1 MRIKELKSQI
11 ALGEDSIRQF
21 KADVRNAESLASEMA
36 AFANSEG
43 GVIFLGVADDGSIPG
58 LDKTDISRLLPC
70 HGLGSGIKRALADWP
85 QIDFADDRDG
95 CLFTAT
101 VHRKSVSDLALAD
114 KGALKVQIKGQ
125 PAPINAPITDFQVQL
140 LGIIQANPAISYDN
154 LAKLTEKDRTTVMRN
169 IGKLK
174 YIGILKRVGSRKTG
188 HWEVSE

>member
-85 QIDFADDRDG
+85 QIDFADDRDV

>member
-125 PAPINAPITDFQVQL
+125 PAPINAPVTDFQVQL